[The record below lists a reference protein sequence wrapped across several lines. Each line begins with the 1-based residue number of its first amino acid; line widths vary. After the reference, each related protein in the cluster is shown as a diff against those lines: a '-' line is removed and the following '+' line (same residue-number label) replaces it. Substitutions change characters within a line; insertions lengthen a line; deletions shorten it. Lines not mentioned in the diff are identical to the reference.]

1 MLARTRRP
9 VKGRSG
15 PRIILRMP
23 SQEPF
28 ARAHNIRPSI
38 AAVVAAALSAA
49 LVSAQARPPVATMR
63 GDGPA
68 PAPKPFN
75 ITRSDPALD
84 ARDFAAFG
92 QLFARDGE
100 FVAGAGTIARGPS
113 AVGALL
119 EKLIGT
125 NFPDSK
131 GRNFHLYFNETI
143 DVQGDRATGISK
155 GGFVMA
161 SEANNRV
168 EFLQLATYVD
178 ELVRED
184 GRWKFKKREIQGNI
198 PVPRATSR

>member
-1 MLARTRRP
+1 MRVVTAIVLGVLVACSASTRMWAQS
-9 VKGRSG
+9 GRG
-15 PRIILRMP
+15 GD
-23 SQEPF
+23 
-28 ARAHNIRPSI
+28 
-38 AAVVAAALSAA
+38 LSARLQASEDREAIRA
-49 LVSAQARPPVATMR
+49 LWAAYGRT
-63 GDGPA
+63 
-68 PAPKPFN
+68 
-75 ITRSDPALD
+75 LD
-84 ARDFAAFG
+84 ARDFTGFG

-100 FVAGAGTIARGPS
+100 FVAGAGATAKGPA

-143 DVQGDRATGISK
+143 DVQGDRATGVSK

-161 SEANNRV
+161 NEANTRV

-184 GRWKFKKREIQGNI
+184 GGWKFKRRAIQGNI
-198 PVPRATSR
+198 PVPRATPR

>member
-1 MLARTRRP
+1 MR
-9 VKGRSG
+9 
-15 PRIILRMP
+15 
-23 SQEPF
+23 
-28 ARAHNIRPSI
+28 
-38 AAVVAAALSAA
+38 VAATFILGA
-49 LVSAQARPPVATMR
+49 LVVCST
-63 GDGPA
+63 PA
-68 PAPKPFN
+68 PVRAQGG
-75 ITRSDPALD
+75 RGSDLAVRIQASEDREAIRALWAAYGRTLD

-100 FVAGAGTIARGPS
+100 FVAGAGATAKGPA

-143 DVQGDRATGISK
+143 DVQGDRATGVSK

-161 SEANNRV
+161 NAANNRV

-184 GRWKFKKREIQGNI
+184 GRWKFKRREIQGNI
-198 PVPRATSR
+198 PVPRAASR